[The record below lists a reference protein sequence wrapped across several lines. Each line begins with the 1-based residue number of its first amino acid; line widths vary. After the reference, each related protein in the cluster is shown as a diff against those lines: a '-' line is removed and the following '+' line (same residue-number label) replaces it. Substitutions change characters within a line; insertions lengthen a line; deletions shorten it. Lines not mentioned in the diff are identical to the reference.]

1 MHAGKGNFLGKDD
14 CDSTLFINILYGRQG
29 SLYNTEHMLCVR
41 RELLEGQDLH
51 MEAKET
57 EELLDWIAAEAGL
70 DEVSLYTC
78 LVMVMIMFC
87 WVMVMFC
94 WVMVMFCEHAVGH
107 GRLLGPWACVG
118 S

>member
-1 MHAGKGNFLGKDD
+1 MTV
-14 CDSTLFINILYGRQG
+14 C
-29 SLYNTEHMLCVR
+29 R

-94 WVMVMFCEHAVGH
+94 WVMVMFSVHAVGH

>member
-1 MHAGKGNFLGKDD
+1 
-14 CDSTLFINILYGRQG
+14 
-29 SLYNTEHMLCVR
+29 
-41 RELLEGQDLH
+41 

-94 WVMVMFCEHAVGH
+94 EHAVGH

>member
-70 DEVSLYTC
+70 DEVSLYTYTVPAWSWSWSC
-78 LVMVMIMFC
+78 SAESWSCSVSMQ
-87 WVMVMFC
+87 
-94 WVMVMFCEHAVGH
+94 
-107 GRLLGPWACVG
+107 
-118 S
+118 